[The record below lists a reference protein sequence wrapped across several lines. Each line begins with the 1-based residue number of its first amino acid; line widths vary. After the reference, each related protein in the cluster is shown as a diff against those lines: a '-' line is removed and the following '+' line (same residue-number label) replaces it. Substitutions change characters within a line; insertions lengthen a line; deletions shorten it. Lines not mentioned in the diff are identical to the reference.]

1 MVKRALIVT
10 VLLMLMLAAC
20 QSQATPS
27 GTAIATQELE
37 SYATQSEAT
46 GEVSPVPPKTEASVP
61 QATGET
67 APVANCTVVSISPT
81 PNPTEQSLLP
91 PAGEADWV
99 VGPETAAMTIFEYS
113 DFQ

>member
-1 MVKRALIVT
+1 MLKRILILIT
-10 VLLMLMLAAC
+10 LLMLLLSAC

-46 GEVSPVPPKTEASVP
+46 GEASPVPAKTEAPVS

-81 PNPTEQSLLP
+81 SNATETSLFP
-91 PAGEADWV
+91 PPGDTDWV
-99 VGPETAAMTIFEYS
+99 VGPETAAMTLFEYS